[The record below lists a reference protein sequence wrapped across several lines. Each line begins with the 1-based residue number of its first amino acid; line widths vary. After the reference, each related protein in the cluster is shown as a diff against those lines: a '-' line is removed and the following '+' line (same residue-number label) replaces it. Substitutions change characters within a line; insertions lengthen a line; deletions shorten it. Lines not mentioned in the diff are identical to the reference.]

1 MRLSL
6 SHPPESRRLLVVG
19 SVSWIIGGLD
29 LREPLHAGGMDFGD
43 PVLEPS
49 ALDVIL
55 DLAIPQSAFKS
66 D

>member
-1 MRLSL
+1 VDETER
-6 SHPPESRRLLVVG
+6 SHPRSRLLFVVG
-19 SVSWIIGGLD
+19 SVRWIISGLD

-55 DLAIPQSAFKS
+55 NLAIPQSAFKS

>member
-1 MRLSL
+1 MLSP
-6 SHPPESRRLLVVG
+6 HPRSRRLFVVG
-19 SVSWIIGGLD
+19 SVSWIISGLD
-29 LREPLHAGGMDFGD
+29 LRESLHAGGMDFGD

-55 DLAIPQSAFKS
+55 NLTITQSAFKS